1 MKPGFKLVFGAAAA
15 AAMLATPLA
24 AQDKPKIATVVKIAG
39 IQWFNRMEEGVK
51 KYAADTGADAFLV
64 GPAQADPQ
72 QQVAL
77 LEDMIAQGVN
87 ALAVVPMSPEAL
99 EPVLGRAM
107 EQGIAVITH
116 EAAAQKNTN
125 WDIEAFQNE
134 DFGANLME
142 RLATCMGGEGE
153 YAVFV
158 GSLTS
163 QTHNQW
169 VDGAIAYQKEK
180 YPKMTLVGDKNE
192 TFDDQQK
199 AYEKAQEV
207 LRAFPNVKG
216 FQGSASTDVAG
227 IGLAIEERGLEDKT
241 CVLGTSLPSIAG
253 QYLETGAV
261 DGIGFWDPSLAGYAM
276 NKLATMVI
284 ERRGGDRRDGS
295 RARGVREGQARR
307 QGGLWPGLGERRQG
321 QYGRLSVLSDFRPR
335 ISKSGAHPPRSASG
349 CWKGWK
355 NPIRNAYFWRMERI

>member
-1 MKPGFKLVFGAAAA
+1 MTKRIGLTCAL
-15 AAMLATPLA
+15 LAGTALTLALPAA
-24 AQDKPKIATVVKIAG
+24 AQDKKDIATVVKIAG

-51 KYAADTGADAFLV
+51 KFAADTGNNAYLV

-77 LEDMIAQGVN
+77 LEDLIAKGVN

-99 EPVLGRAM
+99 EPVLGRA
-107 EQGIAVITH
+107 QAAGIAVVTH
-116 EAAAQKNTN
+116 EAASQQNTSY
-125 WDIEAFQNE
+125 DLEAFKNE

-142 RLATCMGGEGE
+142 QLATCMGGEGE

-199 AYEKAQEV
+199 AYDKAQEV
-207 LRAFPNVKG
+207 LRAFPNIKG
-216 FQGSASTDVAG
+216 MQGSASTDVAG
-227 IGLAIEERGLEDKT
+227 IGLAIEERGLADKT
-241 CVLGTSLPSIAG
+241 CVFGTSLPSIAG
-253 QYLETGAV
+253 QYLESGAV
-261 DGIGFWDPSLAGYAM
+261 DGIGFWDPAVAGYVM
-276 NKLATMVI
+276 NKLAVMVMNG
-284 ERRGGDRRDGS
+284 ETVTDGMDL
-295 RARGVREGQARR
+295 GQPGYEKIKLDGKVIYGQA
-307 QGGLWPGLGERRQG
+307 WVNVNKANMAEYP
-321 QYGRLSVLSDFRPR
+321 F
-335 ISKSGAHPPRSASG
+335 
-349 CWKGWK
+349 
-355 NPIRNAYFWRMERI
+355 

>member
-1 MKPGFKLVFGAAAA
+1 MTRTSKLVLLAAAA
-15 AAMLATPLA
+15 SLISAPAV
-24 AQDKPKIATVVKIAG
+24 AQDAKKIATVVKIAG

-51 KYAADTGADAFLV
+51 KYAADTGTDAFQV

-72 QQVAL
+72 QQAAL
-77 LEDMIAQGVN
+77 IEDMIAQGVN

-99 EPVLGRAM
+99 EPVLKRAM
-107 EQGIAVITH
+107 DAGITVITH
-116 EAAAQKNTN
+116 EAASQQNTAY
-125 WDIEAFQNE
+125 DLEAFVNE

-142 RLATCMGGEGE
+142 NLAQCMGGEGE

-180 YPKMTLVGDKNE
+180 YPNMTLVGDKNE

-207 LRAFPNVKG
+207 LRAFPNIKG
-216 FQGSASTDVAG
+216 LQGSASTDVAG
-227 IGLAIEERGLEDKT
+227 IGLAIEERGLADKT
-241 CVLGTSLPSIAG
+241 CVFGTSLPSIAG

-261 DGIGFWDPSLAGYAM
+261 DGIGFWDPSVAGYAM
-276 NKLATMVI
+276 NKLATMVMNG
-284 ERRGGDRRDGS
+284 ETVTDGMDL
-295 RARGVREGQARR
+295 GLPGYEKVKLDGKVIYGQA
-307 QGGLWPGLGERRQG
+307 WVNVNKDNMAEYP
-321 QYGRLSVLSDFRPR
+321 F
-335 ISKSGAHPPRSASG
+335 
-349 CWKGWK
+349 
-355 NPIRNAYFWRMERI
+355 

>member
-1 MKPGFKLVFGAAAA
+1 MKLTKTAAI
-15 AAMLATPLA
+15 LA
-24 AQDKPKIATVVKIAG
+24 ATASALAMPAMAQDTKKIATVVKIAG

-51 KYAADTGADAFLV
+51 KFAADTGHDAFLV

-72 QQVAL
+72 QQAAL
-77 LEDMIAQGVN
+77 IEDMIARGVN

-99 EPVLGRAM
+99 EPVLKRAM
-107 EQGIAVITH
+107 DAGITVITH
-116 EAAAQKNTN
+116 EAASQQNTVY
-125 WDIEAFQNE
+125 DLEAFVNE

-142 RLATCMGGEGE
+142 QLATCMGGEGE

-169 VDGAIAYQKEK
+169 VDGAIAYQKAN

-207 LRAFPNVKG
+207 LRAYPNIKG
-216 FQGSASTDVAG
+216 MQGSASTDVAG
-227 IGLAIEERGLEDKT
+227 IGLAIEERGLADRT
-241 CVLGTSLPSIAG
+241 CVFGTSLPSIAG

-261 DGIGFWDPSLAGYAM
+261 DGIGFWDPAVAGYAM
-276 NKLATMVI
+276 NKLAVMVMNG
-284 ERRGGDRRDGS
+284 ETVTDGMDL
-295 RARGVREGQARR
+295 GLPGYEKIKLDGKVIYGQA
-307 QGGLWPGLGERRQG
+307 WVNVNKDNMADYP
-321 QYGRLSVLSDFRPR
+321 F
-335 ISKSGAHPPRSASG
+335 
-349 CWKGWK
+349 
-355 NPIRNAYFWRMERI
+355 

>member
-1 MKPGFKLVFGAAAA
+1 MGGDNDMTRKTLS
-15 AAMLATPLA
+15 LLA
-24 AQDKPKIATVVKIAG
+24 ASASLLAMPAVAQDAPKIATVVKIAG

-51 KYAADTGADAFLV
+51 KYAADTGADAFQV

-72 QQVAL
+72 QQAAL
-77 LEDMIAQGVN
+77 IEDMIAQGVN

-99 EPVLGRAM
+99 EPVLARA
-107 EQGIAVITH
+107 QAAGITVITH
-116 EAAAQKNTN
+116 EAASQQNTTY
-125 WDIEAFQNE
+125 DLEAFKNE

-142 RLATCMGGEGE
+142 QMATCMGGEGE

-180 YPKMTLVGDKNE
+180 YPNMVLVGDKNE

-216 FQGSASTDVAG
+216 LQGSASTDVAG
-227 IGLAIEERGLEDKT
+227 IGLAIEERGLADKT
-241 CVLGTSLPSIAG
+241 CVFGTSLPSIAG

-261 DGIGFWDPSLAGYAM
+261 DGIGFWDPSVAGYAM
-276 NKLATMVI
+276 NKLATMVMNG
-284 ERRGGDRRDGS
+284 ETVADG
-295 RARGVREGQARR
+295 ADLGLPGYEKIKLDGKVIYGQA
-307 QGGLWPGLGERRQG
+307 WVNVNKANMAEYP
-321 QYGRLSVLSDFRPR
+321 F
-335 ISKSGAHPPRSASG
+335 
-349 CWKGWK
+349 
-355 NPIRNAYFWRMERI
+355 

>member
-1 MKPGFKLVFGAAAA
+1 MTKKTLAVLAATAS
-15 AAMLATPLA
+15 MLAMPA
-24 AQDKPKIATVVKIAG
+24 MAQDSKKIATVVKIAG

-51 KYAADTGADAFLV
+51 QYAAETGNDAFQV

-72 QQVAL
+72 QQAAL
-77 LEDMIAQGVN
+77 IEDMIAQGVN

-99 EPVLGRAM
+99 EPVLKRAM
-107 EQGIAVITH
+107 DAGITVVTH
-116 EAAAQKNTN
+116 EAASQQNTSY
-125 WDIEAFQNE
+125 DLEAFVNE

-142 RLATCMGGEGE
+142 QMATCMGGEGE

-169 VDGAIAYQKEK
+169 VDGAIVYQKEK
-180 YPKMTLVGDKNE
+180 YPNMVMVGDKNE

-216 FQGSASTDVAG
+216 LQGSASTDVAG
-227 IGLAIEERGLEDKT
+227 IGLAVEERGVGDKT
-241 CVLGTSLPSIAG
+241 CVFGTSLPSIAG

-261 DGIGFWDPSLAGYAM
+261 DGIGFWDPSVAGYAM
-276 NKLATMVI
+276 NKIATMVMNG
-284 ERRGGDRRDGS
+284 EAVTDGMDLGL
-295 RARGVREGQARR
+295 AGYNAVKLDGKVIYGQA
-307 QGGLWPGLGERRQG
+307 WVNVNKENMADYP
-321 QYGRLSVLSDFRPR
+321 F
-335 ISKSGAHPPRSASG
+335 
-349 CWKGWK
+349 
-355 NPIRNAYFWRMERI
+355 

>member
-1 MKPGFKLVFGAAAA
+1 MRIATKL
-15 AAMLATPLA
+15 LACTALAVAGLALPLA

-51 KYAADTGADAFLV
+51 KFAADTGDDAFLV

-77 LEDMIAQGVN
+77 IEDMIAQGVN

-99 EPVLGRAM
+99 EPVLGKAM
-107 EQGIAVITH
+107 GQGITVITH
-116 EAAAQKNTN
+116 EAAAQKNTA
-125 WDIEAFQNE
+125 WDLEAFQNE
-134 DFGANLME
+134 AFGANLME
-142 RLATCMGGEGE
+142 HLAQCMGGEGE
-153 YAVFV
+153 YAAFV

-276 NKLATMVI
+276 NKLAMMVMNG
-284 ERRGGDRRDGS
+284 EEVKDGMDLGLEGYN
-295 RARGVREGQARR
+295 AVKLDGKVIYGQA
-307 QGGLWPGLGERRQG
+307 WVNVNKENMAEYP
-321 QYGRLSVLSDFRPR
+321 F
-335 ISKSGAHPPRSASG
+335 
-349 CWKGWK
+349 
-355 NPIRNAYFWRMERI
+355 

>member
-1 MKPGFKLVFGAAAA
+1 MKLKLATMACLLATGSALAVAAPAAA
-15 AAMLATPLA
+15 
-24 AQDKPKIATVVKIAG
+24 QEKSIATVVKIAG

-51 KYAADTGADAFLV
+51 KYAEDTGTKAFQV

-72 QQVAL
+72 QQAAL

-87 ALAVVPMSPEAL
+87 AIAVVPMSPEAI
-99 EPVLGRAM
+99 EPVLKRAM
-107 EQGIAVITH
+107 DAGIVVISH
-116 EAAAQKNTN
+116 EAASQQNVN
-125 WDIEAFQNE
+125 YDIEAFKNE

-142 RLATCMGGEGE
+142 QMATCMGGEGE

-180 YPKMTLVGDKNE
+180 YPNMVLVGDKNE

-216 FQGSASTDVAG
+216 LQGSASTDVAG
-227 IGLAIEERGLEDKT
+227 IGLAIEERGTADST
-241 CVLGTSLPSIAG
+241 CVFGTSLPSIAG

-261 DGIGFWDPSLAGYAM
+261 DGIGFWDPSVAGYAM
-276 NKLATMVI
+276 NKLATMVMNG
-284 ERRGGDRRDGS
+284 ETVTDGMDLGLPGYE
-295 RARGVREGQARR
+295 AVKLDGKVIYGQA
-307 QGGLWPGLGERRQG
+307 WVNVNKANMADYP
-321 QYGRLSVLSDFRPR
+321 F
-335 ISKSGAHPPRSASG
+335 
-349 CWKGWK
+349 
-355 NPIRNAYFWRMERI
+355 

>member
-1 MKPGFKLVFGAAAA
+1 MTKTKLVLLAAAA
-15 AAMLATPLA
+15 SLLAGPA
-24 AQDKPKIATVVKIAG
+24 VAQDSKKIATVVKIAG

-51 KYAADTGADAFLV
+51 QYAADTGTDAFLV

-72 QQVAL
+72 QQAAL
-77 LEDMIAQGVN
+77 IEDMIAQGVN

-99 EPVLGRAM
+99 EPVLKRAM
-107 EQGIAVITH
+107 DAGIAVVTH
-116 EAAAQKNTN
+116 EAASQQNTAY
-125 WDIEAFQNE
+125 DLEAFVNE

-142 RLATCMGGEGE
+142 NLAQCMGGEGE

-207 LRAFPNVKG
+207 LRAFPNIKG
-216 FQGSASTDVAG
+216 MQGSASTDVAG
-227 IGLAIEERGLEDKT
+227 IGLAVEERGIADKT
-241 CVLGTSLPSIAG
+241 CVFGTSLPSIAG

-261 DGIGFWDPSLAGYAM
+261 DGIGFWDPSVAGYAM
-276 NKLATMVI
+276 NKLATMVMNG
-284 ERRGGDRRDGS
+284 ETVTDGMDL
-295 RARGVREGQARR
+295 GLPGYEKIKLDGKVIYGQA
-307 QGGLWPGLGERRQG
+307 WVNVNKDNMADYP
-321 QYGRLSVLSDFRPR
+321 F
-335 ISKSGAHPPRSASG
+335 
-349 CWKGWK
+349 
-355 NPIRNAYFWRMERI
+355 